1 MSYMLVAISVSS
13 VMPGPGVFDTEDAMY
28 PVKDAVP
35 DFRPGSLTFQPF
47 WQLELISMVSV
58 SKEMLP
64 SEIQISKATGV
75 TTPAADVCS
84 NQIVIAVLR
93 PRAYLSIGVGLGVTA
108 IGASC
113 VGY

>member
-1 MSYMLVAISVSS
+1 MLVAMAVFS
-13 VMPGPGVFDTEDAMY
+13 VMPGPGVFEIEDAIY

-35 DFRPGSLTFQPF
+35 DFKPGSLTFHPF

-58 SKEMLP
+58 SREILP
-64 SEIQISKATGV
+64 SEMQISKATGV

-108 IGASC
+108 IGVSC